1 MLKRRI
7 EKLETQSTDR
17 NNVLVIV
24 GCYFGPS
31 GWIEPAI
38 GYHIGS
44 EQLFRLH
51 GETDEDF
58 EDRACVAI
66 RAQAPRD
73 ALVLRLNPIS
83 EGSLCEA

>member
-24 GCYFGPS
+24 SCYFRPS

-38 GYHIGS
+38 GYHVGD
-44 EQLFRLH
+44 EDLFRLDD
-51 GETDEDF
+51 ETDEEF
-58 EDRACVAI
+58 EVRACTAL
-66 RAQAPRD
+66 RAQAPY
-73 ALVLRLNPIS
+73 AASVLLLKPIGR
-83 EGSLCEA
+83 EGI